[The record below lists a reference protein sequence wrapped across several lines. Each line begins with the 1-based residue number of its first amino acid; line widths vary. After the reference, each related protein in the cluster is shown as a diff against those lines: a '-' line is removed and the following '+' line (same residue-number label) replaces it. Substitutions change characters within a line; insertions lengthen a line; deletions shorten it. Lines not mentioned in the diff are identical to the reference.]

1 MAPNYTEKPGQPSK
15 NTYLIT
21 LKESYTRDIQTLPGD
36 VFVPE
41 GGEYEDAEFC
51 WEDYNDG
58 RAGLVLG
65 EVTAGNEAAALI
77 DGGGKWGYNPKKL
90 NAYKLASD

>member
-1 MAPNYTEKPGQPSK
+1 MTVNSNKKPDESAMHR
-15 NTYLIT
+15 YLVT
-21 LKESYTRDIQTLPGD
+21 LKESYTRDVQVLPGD

-41 GGEYEDAEFC
+41 GGEYEDVENC

-58 RAGLVLG
+58 EAEIVLG
-65 EVTAGNEAAALI
+65 EVIAENEAAALI
-77 DGGGKWGYNPKKL
+77 EGSKWGYNPKKL